1 MADIARVKGNIQKMI
16 AQNAPES
23 DIDAYVASEGV
34 TLDELRAPAPAKQE
48 DPFKTEAKARVA
60 ELKGQGIEYGLPR
73 RVIQGATLGS
83 ADEILAGLSTPL
95 EMIRRGTFNPVEG
108 YQSAKAIED
117 ARLEEA
123 RNRQGALGT
132 ALEIG
137 GGAGTGLGLARAGW
151 TTARNLGA
159 NAGLLRRSAA
169 SAADAGLLGGVTGF
183 MEGDGLG
190 DRAQNAA
197 MGAGAG
203 AAIGGAAPG
212 LFAAAGSAL
221 APIVSNIRARVNP
234 AGYARSQVARGVVE
248 SGRTPQQISDEITNA
263 AREGQDVFTAA
274 DALGNA
280 GQRMLSTVARAPG
293 AGRTMTVDF
302 LEGRQAGQGRR
313 ISNALSEGFNAP
325 QTAAQTRTSM
335 TGARDGA
342 ADVAYGAARQNARPV
357 DVSRAIAQI
366 DETLQPG
373 VNQIATPQSGLANDS
388 IENALSSFRARLTD
402 GRSQI
407 SDFTALQR
415 VRGDLSDTIQ
425 AAERAGQGNRARLL
439 RGVLREV
446 DAAMESASPGFRQA
460 NREFSQ
466 ATRNIEAID
475 EGAAAATR
483 GRTEDIIPRFT
494 GLPAQGQQAYRTGYV
509 DPLIQQTQGAAF
521 GVNKARP
528 LMNDAFAAEAQ
539 TMAPGNPLMQRR
551 LGRENTMFETRNH
564 ALGNS
569 RTADNL
575 ADQSAM
581 GVDPTMIGQVLS
593 GNWGGAIRS
602 ALAAG
607 SNVLSGNTPAVREE
621 VARLLLMRG
630 RGMNPQQFQALVDE
644 AVQRMETVRLI
655 AQQAGRGL
663 TAGLGV
669 APSAAGIRR

>member
-655 AQQAGRGL
+655 ARQAGRGL